1 MYNQGLFTY
10 RNITALVMPRT
21 TNTVKWKKL
30 IQSDDTNPTDT
41 GVSNWKSIEDIE
53 GSGLK
58 WSKNG
63 NQRHGKFFGL
73 TRYNWESRR
82 VNRTVVAIRTVGFD
96 EDQLAAELL
105 KNRPISKSIYSHF
118 KGVPCVACGS
128 TKSLVVDHKND
139 LYNDSRVHRIETQ
152 TIDDFQSLCNA
163 CNLAK
168 RAYCSKTKKTGVRQ
182 AAPHMCKMMGGQD
195 FIEGDSTFDP
205 TGLGL
210 RGTFWYD
217 VVAYFNRC
225 KISKQ

>member
-41 GVSNWKSIEDIE
+41 G
-53 GSGLK
+53 K

-139 LYNDSRVHRIETQ
+139 LYNDSRVHSIETQ